1 VFLKKEEEREGRRE
15 EEEEEEEEGVWHS
28 TNLPLEIDP
37 SYSSSCDLQ
46 DP

>member
-1 VFLKKEEEREGRRE
+1 VCFLKQEEEREGRRE
-15 EEEEEEEEGVWHS
+15 EEEGAWHS

-37 SYSSSCDLQ
+37 SYSGSCDLQ